1 MNAPARSLAAPSA
14 AQWALELPRAAWAL
28 ASLWPARAMLE
39 AAPRGDGRPVMLLPG
54 LVNGDRSMIIMRRY
68 LERLGY
74 RATGWQLGRNFG
86 TRAVGP
92 DGERLLERIAEIRA
106 ETGETVTLI
115 GVSLGG
121 IMARFAAHRRP
132 DLVREVITVAAP
144 YNGDPHATNVWR
156 AFEWFTGD
164 RLEDEL
170 TVARREEIARPL
182 PVPATAIWSPSD
194 GLVCGDLCH
203 SDDEP
208 GLRSIAVDASHA
220 GVQVHPEVL
229 RAVADVLGGARPE

>member
-1 MNAPARSLAAPSA
+1 MNAPARNLMAPSGV
-14 AQWALELPRAAWAL
+14 QWALELPRAAWAL
-28 ASLWPARAMLE
+28 ASMWPAGPMLD

-54 LVNGDRSMIIMRRY
+54 LVNGDGSMMVMRRY
-68 LERLGY
+68 LDRLGY
-74 RATGWQLGRNFG
+74 RAAGWQLGRNFG

-92 DGERLLERIAEIRA
+92 EGERLLERIADLYA
-106 ETGETVTLI
+106 ETGQKVTLI

-132 DLVREVITVAAP
+132 NLVREVITVAAP
-144 YNGDPHATNVWR
+144 YYGDPHATNVWR

-164 RLEDEL
+164 KLDDEL

-182 PVPATAIWSPSD
+182 PVPATAIWSSSD

-203 SDDEP
+203 CDDEP
-208 GLRSIAVDASHA
+208 GCRSIEVDSSHM
-220 GVQVHPEVL
+220 GVQVHPQVL
-229 RAVADVLGGARPE
+229 RAIADVLGGASNA